1 MNNTPSRKTFLLGGH
16 DLEMLTIKQILERR
30 EDCVVLDKHLRW
42 DNAFLSAYQ
51 DDIKGNDGTIY
62 GIELREDI
70 PVKSNY
76 HRIDHHNDKEG
87 LPSALEQVAEILNVE
102 LNRLQILI
110 AANDK
115 GYIPAMMALS
125 ATKEEIAEIRR
136 ADRSA
141 QGIGVK
147 EERLAEESIAK
158 GLSHHGQLTVVKSQT
173 PHFSPICD
181 RLFPYKNLLIY
192 TDSEWTFYG
201 DGKKE
206 LETLFANEIK
216 INKIYHGGGDN
227 GYIGAVRNVYSINEI
242 ATFVAQ
248 LINKYEDI

>member
-51 DDIKGNDGTIY
+51 DDIKDNDGTIY

-76 HRIDHHNDKEG
+76 HRIDHHNDKED
-87 LPSALEQVAEILNVE
+87 LPSALEQVAEILDVE
-102 LNRLQILI
+102 LNRLQLLI

-115 GYIPAMMALS
+115 GYIPAMTALS
-125 ATKEEIAEIRR
+125 ATKEEIAEIRL
-136 ADRSA
+136 ADRTA
-141 QGIGVK
+141 QGIGEK

-206 LETLFANEIK
+206 LETLFADEIK
-216 INKIYHGGGDN
+216 INKIYHGGGEN
-227 GYIGAVRNVYSINEI
+227 GFIGAVKGCYSPRAII
-242 ATFVAQ
+242 SFVRK
-248 LINKYEDI
+248 IEKHYEHI